1 MQFLE
6 LASIM
11 MSEFSSSSFANSK
24 EIPIINYKKS
34 PLIREVWRYNLED
47 EFRKIRKVV
56 QTYPV
61 IALDTE
67 FPGIVARPLGGRSGD
82 FHYQQLRVNVNLL
95 NIIQIGFAFMDENGK
110 QPADYSTWQFNFKFS
125 LRSDM
130 YAVNSIELLQNAG
143 IKFKQHEIDG
153 IDPTDFAELLMMSGV
168 VLMKNVKFTS
178 VRTDFNRYMAR
189 AKIYSNPQDEDIN
202 AVKSGKRV
210 NIDWRIN
217 LQLIVQNHLDKDKE
231 CKFALGKE
239 NFVDEQVGLIMPSN
253 SPYLH
258 LINEKITRLFQ
269 MGFIERWHQ
278 TNLPSMEKCNGKGV
292 LRQITN
298 HKVNLDDMQGCFLV
312 LLLGFAI
319 SIFIL
324 FIEYWFYR
332 LYVVDRENNRA
343 IFTT

>member
-168 VLMKNVKFTS
+168 VLMKNVKFVSFHSGYDFGYLIRLLTNTTLPAEERQFFETLRLYFPTIYDIKYLMKNISTLRGGLQELADQLDLHRIGPRHQAGSDALLTGMVFFKMCVLYKEIKNMQFEPTS
-178 VRTDFNRYMAR
+178 VYLDYHYE
-189 AKIYSNPQDEDIN
+189 ISHP
-202 AVKSGKRV
+202 AVCWQS
-210 NIDWRIN
+210 
-217 LQLIVQNHLDKDKE
+217 E
-231 CKFALGKE
+231 
-239 NFVDEQVGLIMPSN
+239 
-253 SPYLH
+253 
-258 LINEKITRLFQ
+258 
-269 MGFIERWHQ
+269 
-278 TNLPSMEKCNGKGV
+278 
-292 LRQITN
+292 
-298 HKVNLDDMQGCFLV
+298 
-312 LLLGFAI
+312 
-319 SIFIL
+319 
-324 FIEYWFYR
+324 
-332 LYVVDRENNRA
+332 
-343 IFTT
+343 